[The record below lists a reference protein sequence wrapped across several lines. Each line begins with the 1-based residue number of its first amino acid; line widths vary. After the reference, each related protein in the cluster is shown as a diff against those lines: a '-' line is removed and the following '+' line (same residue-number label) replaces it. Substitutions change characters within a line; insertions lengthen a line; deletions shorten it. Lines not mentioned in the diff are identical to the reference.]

1 MDAHEEDLSSSL
13 KEFDKKITTFSSI
26 LEKFGLD
33 VITKMGQTNM
43 KIKQLTDMVEE
54 LSKVTIDIKGFLPQ
68 LSNVIKNQK
77 SLEDELN
84 LVKSLITNL
93 SSTPSVKSRVENTID
108 RDESATDRKDIIVN
122 QINELEVKLET
133 KDDPKYVKT
142 ILEQLR
148 VDIFEFTGGHTML
161 SQFAQIITRLDS
173 AISLNDL
180 MKEHDTTSK
189 TIKVEIME
197 SIPNWINKLM
207 IKN

>member
-1 MDAHEEDLSSSL
+1 MDSNTEDLLTSL
-13 KEFDKKITTFSSI
+13 KEFDKKMTTFSSI

-33 VITKMGQTNM
+33 IITKMGQTNL
-43 KIKQLTDMVEE
+43 KITQLTDMVDE
-54 LSKVTIDIKGFLPQ
+54 LNKVTIDIKGFLPQ

-77 SLEDELN
+77 YLEDELN

-93 SSTPSVKSRVENTID
+93 SYTPSIKTEIKNTIN
-108 RDESATDRKDIIVN
+108 RDESATDRKDLIVN
-122 QINELEVKLET
+122 QFNELEAKLET
-133 KDDPKYVKT
+133 IDDPKYVKT

-161 SQFAQIITRLDS
+161 SQVARIITRLDS
-173 AISLNDL
+173 ASSLNDL
-180 MKEHDTTSK
+180 LNEKDTNSK
-189 TIKVEIME
+189 TIKVEIIE

>member
-93 SSTPSVKSRVENTID
+93 SSTPSLKSRVENTID
-108 RDESATDRKDIIVN
+108 RDESATNRKDIIVN